1 MLEREERLSQA
12 DAVEDIFQ
20 LAQTLGEAHPDPYT
34 ALGGPLAFHRRVAEI
49 GDAIPEGGVTRSQ
62 LLARLRPLVAALR
75 DGHTAIRLPGAPLT
89 PPSGSEKSGLPF
101 EWDTASE
108 RVYIAGVYDEAHRG
122 LLGTTLTAAGGV
134 PFAELARRMG
144 ALRGFDNPVNNLTH
158 LMEALGDRA
167 QLADLLGAAEPAS
180 DQLAGSEEP
189 GIAID
194 VVSADGASRHLLCPL
209 GASGTPLRPESAL
222 SLPAFNAADLAS
234 GFSGAGGRVA
244 YLRVGSLMRYREAF
258 EVWRAA
264 GFERLLGDH
273 LTEVA
278 TAALGEE
285 APDDVVAKIAA
296 VPSATE
302 TLTTLF
308 AEMARQRTPALV
320 VDLRESV
327 GGNSFFASIL
337 AYFLYGVEGVIAA
350 DPGYQ
355 IPRHSPLY
363 FANYTGTPE
372 VEQAARLRNGGY
384 DFTEEAQWDQWRRE
398 GLTAE
403 ETDRRRAEFVEAV
416 GQSPTFASAVT
427 TTYPGVTWPLEVIVV
442 TAARTYSAGFDVAAQ
457 LVKHGGRVV
466 GVASGQA
473 GNCFIDTLRYQ
484 LPHSRLDV
492 SISFKRSLLFPEDA
506 ERGALLRPEEELI
519 YDQLAALNF
528 DPHASVRL
536 ALEHV
541 ATRSAEPGPRLFS
554 GAWRR
559 IGGIV
564 ARLR

>member
-1 MLEREERLSQA
+1 LDREERRSQA
-12 DAVEDIFQ
+12 DAVEDILQ
-20 LAQTLGEAHPDPYT
+20 LAQALSEAHPDPYT

-49 GDAIPEGGVTRSQ
+49 ASTVPADGVTRSQ
-62 LLARLRPLVAALR
+62 LLAHLRPLVAALR

-89 PPSGSEKSGLPF
+89 PPSGSGKSGLPF

-122 LLGTTLTAAGGV
+122 LLGATLTAVGGV

-144 ALRGFDNPVNNLTH
+144 ALRGFDNAINNLTH
-158 LMEALGDRA
+158 LMEALGDRT
-167 QLADLLGAAEPAS
+167 QLSDLVGAAEPTH
-180 DQLAGSEEP
+180 DQSAEREVSET
-189 GIAID
+189 AIE
-194 VVSADGASRHLLCPL
+194 VVSADGVSHHVLCRL
-209 GASGTPLRPESAL
+209 GASGTPLHPESSL

-234 GFSGAGGRVA
+234 GFIGAGGRIA

-258 EVWRAA
+258 EVWRAS
-264 GFERLLGDH
+264 GFERPLGDH

-278 TAALGEE
+278 TAALG
-285 APDDVVAKIAA
+285 ASPPDDIAAKIAS

-302 TLTTLF
+302 ILTTLF
-308 AEMARQRTPALV
+308 EEMLRQRTPALV
-320 VDLRESV
+320 VDLREST
-327 GGNSFFASIL
+327 GGNSVFASIL
-337 AYFLYGVEGVIAA
+337 EYFLYGREGVIAS

-363 FANYTGTPE
+363 FVNYTGTSGA
-372 VEQAARLRNGGY
+372 EQAARLRNGGY
-384 DFTEEAQWDQWRRE
+384 DFAEEKQWQLWRRD
-398 GLTAE
+398 GLTPKE
-403 ETDRRRAEFVEAV
+403 LDRRRAEFAEAV
-416 GQSPTFASAVT
+416 EQSPTFSHAVT
-427 TTYPGVTWPLEVIVV
+427 ASYLGVTWPLQVVVV

-457 LVKHGGRVV
+457 LVKHGARVV

-484 LPHSRLDV
+484 LPHSQLDV

-506 ERGALLRPEEELI
+506 ERGALLTPDDELT
-519 YDQLAALNF
+519 YDRLAASHF

-536 ALEHV
+536 ALEH
-541 ATRSAEPGPRLFS
+541 ATSGSAEPAPRLFI

-559 IGGIV
+559 ISGIV

>member
-1 MLEREERLSQA
+1 VLENEERIPQA
-12 DAVEDIFQ
+12 EAVEDILQ
-20 LAQTLGEAHPDPYT
+20 LAQTLCEAHPDPYT
-34 ALGGPLAFHRRVAEI
+34 AVGGPLAFHRRVAEI
-49 GDAIPEGGVTRSQ
+49 VDTVPEDGVTRSQ
-62 LLARLRPLVAALR
+62 LLTPLRPLVAALR
-75 DGHTAIRLPGAPLT
+75 DGHTAIRLPEAPLT
-89 PPSGSEKSGLPF
+89 PLSGSEKSGLPF

-122 LLGTTLTAAGGV
+122 LLGATLTAVGGV
-134 PFAELARRMG
+134 SFAELARRVG
-144 ALRGFDNPVNNLTH
+144 ALRGFDNAINNLTH
-158 LMEALGDRA
+158 LMEALSDRA
-167 QLADLLGAAEPAS
+167 QLADLVGTVGPAS
-180 DQLAGSEEP
+180 DRPAESEASE
-189 GIAID
+189 IAIA
-194 VVSADGASRHLLCPL
+194 VISADGQSQRVLCRL
-209 GASGTPLRPESAL
+209 GASGSPLRPESAL

-234 GFSGAGGRVA
+234 GFIGAGERIA

-264 GFERLLGDH
+264 RFERPLGDH

-278 TAALGEE
+278 TAALGS
-285 APDDVVAKIAA
+285 APPDDIAAKITA

-302 TLTTLF
+302 MLTALF
-308 AEMARQRTPALV
+308 EEMARRRAPALV

-327 GGNSFFASIL
+327 GGNSFFASVL
-337 AYFLYGVEGVIAA
+337 EYFLYGREGVITA

-355 IPRHSPLY
+355 IPRYSPLY
-363 FANYTGTPE
+363 FANYAGTTE
-372 VEQAARLRNGGY
+372 AEQAARLRNGGY
-384 DFTEEAQWDQWRRE
+384 DFTEEAQWRRWRRD

-403 ETDRRRAEFVEAV
+403 ELDRRRAEFAEGVE
-416 GQSPTFASAVT
+416 QSSAFAHAVT
-427 TTYPGVTWPLEVIVV
+427 ASYSGVTWPLQVIVV

-457 LVKHGGRVV
+457 LVKHGARVV

-473 GNCFIDTLRYQ
+473 GNCFIDTLNYQ
-484 LPHSRLDV
+484 LPHSQLDV

-506 ERGALLRPEEELI
+506 ARGALLTPDDELT
-519 YDQLAALNF
+519 YDRLTAANF

-541 ATRSAEPGPRLFS
+541 AAGNAEPAPRLFN

-559 IGGIV
+559 ISGIV